1 MEKFGRHVRILTGRS
16 RGVSMEIK
24 IKELS
29 QYLRGWMNYFGIAI
43 PYQTSVNLDQW
54 IRRRVRMCYWKQWR
68 RPRTR
73 ISNLIGLGVSQ
84 KLAVRCGAS
93 SKGYWRGAKTEGIQ
107 IALNNKLLME
117 QGLVSLKDIWIS
129 LRYG

>member
-1 MEKFGRHVRILTGRS
+1 MEKFGHRVRILTGRS
-16 RGVSMEIK
+16 RGVSMEVK

-29 QYLRGWMNYFGIAI
+29 QYLRGWMNYFGIAVT
-43 PYQTSVNLDQW
+43 YQTSVSLDQW
-54 IRRRVRMCYWKQWR
+54 IRRRVRMCYWKQWH

-73 ISNLIGLGVSQ
+73 IRNLIELGVSQ
-84 KLAVRCGAS
+84 KLAISCGAS